1 MSRDGGRSVIS
12 SMQNRLQILLL
23 ALIAGWLSC
32 EAALGQ
38 GIQSRLD
45 FLVQQHRVGGIT
57 GALVSDRGV
66 EYFKAGEVAR
76 NWNLPLRDS
85 LFEVGEVSM
94 MFTSLL
100 VAESVRVNKMRLDQP
115 IKDLFPDDFEFGS
128 TKVAAIT
135 IRELLIHRSG
145 LPRVPL
151 NFIPASGQDPYAD
164 YSRARLIEF
173 LIDYEPEELR
183 KSYRFSQLGY
193 GLLSYLLDRAWNKE
207 FEKLLKGVVLE
218 PLRMNSSTIQL
229 SDQQKPR
236 LVAGYAGRQSKAPWN
251 FQVLEGAGGLRSTPS
266 DLANCVQAFLNPEKS
281 MLTHSLGRVL
291 KGSNPIATD
300 GSVTDYGW
308 RILRTRSTNLFWHD
322 GRTGGFQTILAMDLK
337 RRMAFVLTANNS
349 AIRFSPALIFEL
361 MELSQTNR

>member
-1 MSRDGGRSVIS
+1 M
-12 SMQNRLQILLL
+12 
-23 ALIAGWLSC
+23 
-32 EAALGQ
+32 
-38 GIQSRLD
+38 
-45 FLVQQHRVGGIT
+45 
-57 GALVSDRGV
+57 
-66 EYFKAGEVAR
+66 
-76 NWNLPLRDS
+76 
-85 LFEVGEVSM
+85 
-94 MFTSLL
+94 
-100 VAESVRVNKMRLDQP
+100 
-115 IKDLFPDDFEFGS
+115 FPDDFEFGS
-128 TKVAAIT
+128 AKVAAIT

-308 RILRTRSTNLFWHD
+308 RVFRTRSTNLFLDH
-322 GRTGGFQTILAMDLK
+322 GRGGG
-337 RRMAFVLTANNS
+337 V
-349 AIRFSPALIFEL
+349 
-361 MELSQTNR
+361 